1 MDRQVLN
8 FLVNTLSPDILVS
21 VIGMETTTEV

>member
-8 FLVNTLSPDILVS
+8 FLINTLSLDILVS